1 MKFSSLIRTALLLV
15 PALLPAQTPF
25 GLHDPFWLHDND
37 TLVFYGDSITEQR
50 LYTTFV
56 ETFVLTRY
64 PKLNIHFVNAGWGGE
79 NAPGGNGG
87 SADTRLTRDVIPYK
101 PTVMTVML
109 GMNDGGYV
117 ELNDDRF
124 NRYKA
129 GMEHILQVT
138 KQAFPNLRVTLIEPS
153 PYDDITQPEQFPG
166 GYNDVLVAYGQYV
179 ADLAKRNG
187 MLLADMNTPVV
198 DMLKKANSLDPNGAR
213 ALIPGRI
220 HPAAGGHLIMAEAL
234 LKAWNASPLVSAVEI
249 DAASK
254 QIKRADNTTVSK
266 LTADAT
272 VAWSQ
277 LDNSLPMIVSL
288 RDRSLPINARRPA
301 ATMDLALKAS
311 DFMEALDQETLR
323 VTSLPAAK
331 YVLKIN
337 GDTVGSFTREQL
349 AEGVNL
355 AALPTPMAKQTLRVH
370 ILTLKRGEIHEF
382 RWKQMQVPLREDN
395 LTRLPG
401 ALDTLDSLEN
411 EIAARQRAAAQP
423 VPCSY
428 ELIPE

>member
-1 MKFSSLIRTALLLV
+1 MKFSSLIRAALLLV
-15 PALLPAQTPF
+15 PALLPAQKT
-25 GLHDPFWLHDND
+25 FWLHDND

-64 PKLNIHFVNAGWGGE
+64 PKLNIRFVNAGWGGE

-117 ELNDDRF
+117 ALNDERF

-153 PYDDITQPEQFPG
+153 PYDDITQPPQFPG
-166 GYNDVLVAYGQYV
+166 GYNGVLVAYGQYV
-179 ADLAKRNG
+179 ADLAKRNS

-198 DMLKKANSLDPNGAR
+198 DMLKKANALDPNGAK

-254 QIKRADNTTVSK
+254 QIKRADNTAVSK
-266 LTADAT
+266 LNADT
-272 VAWSQ
+272 TIAWSQ
-277 LDNSLPMIVSL
+277 LDNSLPMIVAL

-355 AALPTPMAKQTLRVH
+355 AALTTPMSKQTLRVH

-382 RWKQMQVPLREDN
+382 RWKQMQVPLMEDN

-411 EIAARQRAAAQP
+411 EIAARQRAAAHP
-423 VPCSY
+423 VPCAY

>member
-1 MKFSSLIRTALLLV
+1 MKFSSLIRAALLLV
-15 PALLPAQTPF
+15 PALLPAQKT
-25 GLHDPFWLHDND
+25 FWLHDND

-64 PKLNIHFVNAGWGGE
+64 PKLNIRFVNAGWGGE

-117 ELNDDRF
+117 ALNDERF

-153 PYDDITQPEQFPG
+153 PYDDITQPPQFPG
-166 GYNDVLVAYGQYV
+166 GYNGVLVAYGQYV
-179 ADLAKRNG
+179 ADLAKRNS

-198 DMLKKANSLDPNGAR
+198 DMLKKANALDPNGAK

-254 QIKRADNTTVSK
+254 QIKRADNTAVSK
-266 LTADAT
+266 LTADT
-272 VAWSQ
+272 TIAWSQ
-277 LDNSLPMIVSL
+277 LDNALPMIVSL

-355 AALPTPMAKQTLRVH
+355 AALQTPMSKQTLRVH
-370 ILTLKRGEIHEF
+370 ILTLKRGDIHEF
-382 RWKQMQVPLREDN
+382 RWKQMQVPLMEDN

-423 VPCSY
+423 VPCAY

>member
-1 MKFSSLIRTALLLV
+1 MKFSSLIRAAILLV
-15 PALLPAQTPF
+15 PVLLPAQKT
-25 GLHDPFWLHDND
+25 FWLHDND

-101 PTVMTVML
+101 PTAMTVML

-117 ELNDDRF
+117 AIGSDVNNDARF

-129 GMEHILQVT
+129 GMEHILQVM

-153 PYDDITQPEQFPG
+153 PYDDITQPPQFPG
-166 GYNDVLVAYGQYV
+166 GYNGVLVAYGQYV

-198 DMLKKANSLDPNGAR
+198 DMLKKANSLDPNGAK

-234 LKAWNASPLVSAVEI
+234 LKAWDASPLVSAVEI

-272 VAWSQ
+272 IAWSQ
-277 LDNSLPMIVSL
+277 LDNALPMIVSL

-311 DFMEALDQETLR
+311 DFMEALNQETLR

-355 AALPTPMAKQTLRVH
+355 AALQTPMSKQTLRVH
-370 ILTLKRGEIHEF
+370 ILTLKRGEVHEF
-382 RWKQMQVPLREDN
+382 RWKQMQVPLMEDN

-401 ALDTLDSLEN
+401 AIDSLDSLEN
-411 EIAARQRAAAQP
+411 EIATRQRAAAQP